1 MTRWRL
7 VIQRYGRL
15 QAIVRGNARL
25 QRETGIT
32 LLDVNQFTLG
42 TWYAS
47 QLYHVDALSTILRDI
62 NFSYENITTDV
73 LNRQQL
79 LLCVILS

>member
-1 MTRWRL
+1 MRQVFIRLCGEVTSPQKAGDGEGRSRWRL
-7 VIQRYGRL
+7 VVQRYGRL

-42 TWYAS
+42 TW
-47 QLYHVDALSTILRDI
+47 
-62 NFSYENITTDV
+62 
-73 LNRQQL
+73 
-79 LLCVILS
+79 